1 MRNERLNDFI
11 FTVGLVTLF
20 VLLILTM
27 CYIHD
32 NF

>member
-1 MRNERLNDFI
+1 MSDERLNDFI

-20 VLLILTM
+20 VLLILTT